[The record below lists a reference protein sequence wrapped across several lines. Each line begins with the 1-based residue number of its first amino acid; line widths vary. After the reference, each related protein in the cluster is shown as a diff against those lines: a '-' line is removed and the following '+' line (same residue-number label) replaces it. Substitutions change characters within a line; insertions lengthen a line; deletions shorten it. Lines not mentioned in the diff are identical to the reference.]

1 MSGFAGHIA
10 EAQTLRQRSVESCI
24 HPMEVSTPQ
33 TGDGGVGFRA
43 GLSGSA
49 DCIGKILH
57 AA

>member
-24 HPMEVSTPQ
+24 HPMEVLTAQ

-49 DCIGKILH
+49 DCIGKI
-57 AA
+57 